1 MSERQHFGMSGRGR
15 GEFVFGGLFAG
26 SRRSVPAAV
35 GLAHPP
41 ARLCRLFHA
50 FQPFHVFHLFQPL
63 HVFHQFQPFQ
73 LFHLFQPFLKHSL
86 PAKNEAGPMRNPN
99 SEARASARAYFQIR
113 NSEGPAKAGTQ
124 NSETSKPCTSGIYF
138 PFRLHFGY
146 MREQLKRFIEQ
157 MDENSV
163 AVIPAAHEV
172 TRSYDTE
179 FKFQQDPDFYY
190 LTGFP
195 EPDAIAV
202 IDPKNKKSPYTLY
215 VRPRDPLMETWYGRR
230 QGVEGAVKN
239 YGADRAFSIEKFAA
253 DLPKL
258 LDGHDK
264 LYYRFSVDKAL
275 DQQILQYLSGQRVRR
290 LKTAYPPHTIID
302 PTIITGEMR
311 LHKTPKEVELMQVS
325 ADIAAEAH
333 ILAMKKV
340 KPGMNEGQVEALM
353 EAYMKDKGASGVA
366 YNSIVGGGD
375 NATILHYVENNMPL
389 KDGDLILIDAGA
401 QYKGYASDITRTFPV
416 NGKFTPAQREVYDVV
431 LDAQLKC
438 IEATKTGNT
447 VKKRQEYSIE
457 LLTEGMVKL
466 GLLKGKTSDL
476 VKKKAYLKYYMH
488 GVGHYL
494 GLDVH
499 DAGRYFSDQEAKHS
513 RPFAP
518 GMVLTVE
525 PGIYVPPDDKTAP
538 AKYRGIGIRIE
549 DDVLVTEDGNRNL
562 TAKVTK
568 DPDEIEALMRKPARK

>member
-1 MSERQHFGMSGRGR
+1 ME
-15 GEFVFGGLFAG
+15 
-26 SRRSVPAAV
+26 
-35 GLAHPP
+35 
-41 ARLCRLFHA
+41 
-50 FQPFHVFHLFQPL
+50 
-63 HVFHQFQPFQ
+63 
-73 LFHLFQPFLKHSL
+73 
-86 PAKNEAGPMRNPN
+86 PN
-99 SEARASARAYFQIR
+99 SIAI
-113 NSEGPAKAGTQ
+113 
-124 NSETSKPCTSGIYF
+124 
-138 PFRLHFGY
+138 
-146 MREQLKRFIEQ
+146 
-157 MDENSV
+157 
-163 AVIPAAHEV
+163 IPAAHEQ

-179 FKFQQDPDFYY
+179 FKFRQDSDFWY

-202 IDPKNKKSPYTLY
+202 IDPQNKKSPYTLY
-215 VRPRDPLMETWYGRR
+215 VRPRDPEMETWFGRR
-230 QGVEGAVKN
+230 EGVEGAVKN
-239 YGADRAFSIEKFAA
+239 YAANTAFSVEKFGA

-264 LYYRFSVDKAL
+264 LYYRFAVDKDL
-275 DQQILQYLSGQRVRR
+275 DQKMLGYLSGQRVRR

-311 LHKTPKEVELMQVS
+311 LHKTPEEAEYMQT
-325 ADIAAEAH
+325 AGTIAAEAH

-366 YNSIVGGGD
+366 YNSIIGGGD

-401 QYKGYASDITRTFPV
+401 EYKGYASDITRTFPV

-431 LDAQLKC
+431 LDVQEKC
-438 IEATKTGNT
+438 IEFTKTGNT
-447 VKKRQEYSIE
+447 VKGRQEYSIE

-466 GLLKGKTSDL
+466 GLLKGKTKDL
-476 VKKKAYLKYYMH
+476 IKKKAFMKYYMH

-499 DAGRYFSDQEAKHS
+499 DAGRYFTDQGAKNS

-525 PGIYVPPDDKTAP
+525 PGIYVPPDDKEAP

-562 TAKVTK
+562 TSKVPK
-568 DPDEIEALMRKPARK
+568 NADEIEAIMQKGRR

>member
-1 MSERQHFGMSGRGR
+1 ME
-15 GEFVFGGLFAG
+15 
-26 SRRSVPAAV
+26 
-35 GLAHPP
+35 
-41 ARLCRLFHA
+41 
-50 FQPFHVFHLFQPL
+50 
-63 HVFHQFQPFQ
+63 
-73 LFHLFQPFLKHSL
+73 
-86 PAKNEAGPMRNPN
+86 PN
-99 SEARASARAYFQIR
+99 SIAI
-113 NSEGPAKAGTQ
+113 
-124 NSETSKPCTSGIYF
+124 
-138 PFRLHFGY
+138 
-146 MREQLKRFIEQ
+146 
-157 MDENSV
+157 
-163 AVIPAAHEV
+163 IPAAHEQ

-179 FKFQQDPDFYY
+179 FKFRQDSDFWY

-202 IDPKNKKSPYTLY
+202 IDPQNKKSPYTLY
-215 VRPRDPLMETWYGRR
+215 VRPRDPEMETWFGRR
-230 QGVEGAVKN
+230 EGVEGAVKN
-239 YGADRAFSIEKFAA
+239 YAANTAFSVERFGA

-264 LYYRFSVDKAL
+264 LYYRFAVDKEL
-275 DQQILQYLSGQRVRR
+275 DQKMLGYLSGQRVRR

-311 LHKTPKEVELMQVS
+311 LHKTPEEAEYMQT
-325 ADIAAEAH
+325 AGTIAAEAH

-366 YNSIVGGGD
+366 YNSIIGGGD

-401 QYKGYASDITRTFPV
+401 EYKGYASDITRTFPV

-431 LDAQLKC
+431 LDVQEKC
-438 IEATKTGNT
+438 IEFTKTGNT
-447 VKKRQEYSIE
+447 VKGRQEYSIE

-466 GLLKGKTSDL
+466 GLLKGKTKDL
-476 VKKKAYLKYYMH
+476 IKKKAFMKYYMH

-499 DAGRYFSDQEAKHS
+499 DAGRYFTDQGAKNS

-525 PGIYVPPDDKTAP
+525 PGIYVPPDDKEAP

-562 TAKVTK
+562 TSKVPK
-568 DPDEIEALMRKPARK
+568 NADEIEAIMQKGRK